1 MKKAQV
7 AELLAYWHKHQVN
20 STVPIA
26 FRFKAYKDCST
37 GEMIKANGK
46 GKGKEKAS
54 SKGKSR
60 PQRKSGPTP
69 KGRQVPKDDSDGEE
83 IPLPSDSEEDE
94 DEDKDSM
101 DHLESEGDSE
111 KADPSDRNR
120 VRNARREKMQAAK
133 EKALE
138 VTRQWEL
145 RKKGKVDQE
154 DVEDDTVQSRKPQG
168 KKRKTPEEGFID
180 DEDKEGGRK
189 LTDPKKK
196 IKMVNEGMPRKI
208 QTQSKSVK
216 QEEVWDD
223 GEDEGPSKEKGKGKK
238 HNKSLITP
246 KKLVTRS
253 RVLAEEKLGER
264 KAGRGKK

>member
-1 MKKAQV
+1 MKKAQM
-7 AELLAYWHKHQVN
+7 AQLLAYWHKRQAN

-26 FRFKAYKDCST
+26 FRFKAYKDRST

-46 GKGKEKAS
+46 GKRKEKAS

-60 PQRKSGPTP
+60 PQRKSGPAP
-69 KGRQVPKDDSDGEE
+69 KGRQVPKDNSDGEE

-94 DEDKDSM
+94 DEDEDSM

-111 KADPSDRNR
+111 KAGPSDRNR

-145 RKKGKVDQE
+145 KKKGNVDQE

-196 IKMVNEGMPRKI
+196 IKMVNEGIPRKI
-208 QTQSKSVK
+208 QTWSKSVK
-216 QEEVWDD
+216 QEVRDD

-238 HNKSLITP
+238 QITP
-246 KKLVTRS
+246 KKLVTQS